1 MKKILFVIFAG
12 LLAFN
17 AKAQRLES
25 YFHYAPFNSPE
36 GAYVET
42 YLSTIGNS
50 AVFKATENGF
60 QSEIQVTILF
70 KQQDTIRTFE
80 KYVLKSPVIKNE
92 DDPKPNFLD
101 QQRISIK
108 PGIYNFELVI
118 KDLNAED
125 NQFKINDIININFPE
140 NMLSFSGIQILEDY
154 YESTEE
160 SILTKNDIDLIPYV
174 SNFFPGNINSIKFY
188 TELYNSKKV
197 IDDDF
202 LIRYYIKED
211 ESGKTIPN
219 IARFKRMSAE
229 NYMPILGELNIE
241 SLPSGNYQLVI
252 EVLDKDNKKRK
263 EVSYFFQRS
272 KPLNPIDFEKLE
284 TFEMNQMFA
293 GNMEHPD
300 SLTLYIE
307 SLRPIANEREKQFI
321 DRKIETSDVKIK
333 QRFFYS
339 FWYDRNPGDP
349 GVDWAVYYKQ
359 VKLADK
365 LFGTRIKKGFEA
377 DRGRVFLAY
386 GSPDDTY
393 RSGHEPSAYP
403 YEIWSFYKI
412 ENQRNKKF
420 VFYNPNLA
428 GDDYELLH
436 SNLRGELQTPNWDR
450 YLNKRN
456 NDLYNQDVMQS
467 DSQWG
472 TRALEYYNSH

>member
-1 MKKILFVIFAG
+1 
-12 LLAFN
+12 
-17 AKAQRLES
+17 
-25 YFHYAPFNSPE
+25 
-36 GAYVET
+36 
-42 YLSTIGNS
+42 
-50 AVFKATENGF
+50 
-60 QSEIQVTILF
+60 
-70 KQQDTIRTFE
+70 
-80 KYVLKSPVIKNE
+80 
-92 DDPKPNFLD
+92 
-101 QQRISIK
+101 
-108 PGIYNFELVI
+108 
-118 KDLNAED
+118 LNAED
-125 NQFKINDIININFPE
+125 NQFKINDIIRIDFPE

-160 SILTKNDIDLIPYV
+160 SILTKNSIDLIPYV

-197 IDDDF
+197 ISDDF

-229 NYMPILGELNIE
+229 KYLPILGELNIE

-272 KPLNPIDFEKLE
+272 KPLDPIDFEKLE
-284 TFEMNQMFA
+284 TFEMNQMFT

-300 SLTLYIE
+300 SLTNYIK

-321 DRKIETSDVKIK
+321 DRKIKSSDVKIK

-339 FWYDRNPGDP
+339 FWFDRNPGDP
-349 GVDWAVYYKQ
+349 GNEWDVYYKQ
-359 VKLADK
+359 VKLSDK
-365 LFGTRIKKGFEA
+365 LFGTRIKKGFES

-393 RSGHEPSAYP
+393 QSGHEPSAYP

-412 ENQRNKKF
+412 QNQRNKKF

-428 GDDYELLH
+428 GNDYELLH
-436 SNLRGELQTPNWDR
+436 SNLRGELQTPNWHR
-450 YLNKRN
+450 ILNKRN

-467 DSQWG
+467 DDQWG
-472 TRALEYYNSH
+472 NRALEYYNSH